1 MNSHMEKNP
10 SGTYERGSYIY
21 FDPIN
26 WMKMQKEMTVE
37 YDRLESQP
45 SGFQ

>member
-1 MNSHMEKNP
+1 MEKNT

-21 FDPIN
+21 FDPIA
-26 WMKMQKEMTVE
+26 WRQLPKEMTVE